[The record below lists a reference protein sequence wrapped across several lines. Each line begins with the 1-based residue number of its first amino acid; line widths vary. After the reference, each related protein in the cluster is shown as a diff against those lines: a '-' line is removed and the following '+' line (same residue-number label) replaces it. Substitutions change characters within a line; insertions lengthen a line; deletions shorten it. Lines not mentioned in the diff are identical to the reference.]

1 MTTTN
6 ERRRERGKN
15 ANREIPFHQAVLP
28 LPLPLPL
35 PLSLPLPLRFS
46 VSVSSF
52 FFAISINVIVEGKTT
67 KPCTRNKTWL
77 DDLMA

>member
-15 ANREIPFHQAVLP
+15 ANREIPFYQAVLPLPLPFP

-35 PLSLPLPLRFS
+35 PLSFS
-46 VSVSSF
+46 VSVPSF
-52 FFAISINVIVEGKTT
+52 LLS
-67 KPCTRNKTWL
+67 RY
-77 DDLMA
+77 M